1 MKKYYIKAVQEALFE
16 EMERDPRVFLMGED
30 VRIGCFAATR
40 GLCDTFGEERVIDT
54 PIAELGVAGAG
65 VGAAATGSRP
75 IVDLMFGQFLMLA
88 YDQISNQANAM
99 RYMFGGQTR
108 IPIVYLV
115 QNGTGPALG
124 PHHSNSVHP
133 LFMNIPLVK
142 VIMPSCP
149 ADAKGLLKSAIRDD
163 NPVIFFNH
171 TSLGGMKGEVPDDGA
186 YLIPIGKGDIK
197 RQGTD
202 ITLCTV
208 GLMTNVCLEAGKILE
223 PEGIRAEVVDLRSL
237 KPWDK
242 ALVYESVKKT
252 GRFLAVDES
261 YHTCGAG
268 AEWVASVAED
278 MFEHLKCPPQ
288 RLSGKEIPIPF
299 SPALQKYAVPNVEAV
314 VDRVKRMVGR
324 GAPR

>member
-16 EMERDPRVFLMGED
+16 EMERDSRVFLMGED

-40 GLCDTFGEERVIDT
+40 GLCASFGEDRVIDT
-54 PIAELGVAGAG
+54 PISELGVAGAG

-88 YDQISNQANAM
+88 YDQVANQANAM
-99 RYMFGGQTR
+99 RYMFGGQTQV
-108 IPIVYLV
+108 PIVYLV
-115 QNGTGPALG
+115 QNGTGAALG

-149 ADAKGLLKSAIRDD
+149 SDAKGLLKSAVRDD

-171 TSLGGMKGEVPDDGA
+171 TSLGGMKGEVPDEAD

-197 RQGTD
+197 KAGND

-208 GLMTNVCLEAGKILE
+208 GLMTNLCLSAAGKLKE
-223 PEGIRAEVVDLRSL
+223 EGISAEVVDLRSL

-242 ALVYESVKKT
+242 SLVFESVKKT

-268 AEWVASVAED
+268 AEWVASVAET
-278 MFEHLKCPPQ
+278 MFGDLKCSPQ

-299 SPALQKYAVPNVEAV
+299 SPELQKHAVPNTEEIVEK
-314 VDRVKRMVGR
+314 VKAMVG
-324 GAPR
+324 